1 MLGFMKI
8 HKNNFSNKYF
18 LLYIFIILIVG
29 CKTSKEIE
37 KKEESD
43 QALKNFITKYESTF
57 DPSVYHEDV
66 KLILEE
72 ERREKEFMEAAKVF
86 TVAPQESIP
95 GFRVQVL
102 FTPEIDQA
110 NHTRDELLNLLPDE
124 WCYIVYDAPYY
135 KVRVG
140 DFIERVEANQMVK
153 KLISLGYKDAW
164 IVPDKIIK
172 NPPPKPPEVFIEP
185 DKQPEP
191 RR

>member
-1 MLGFMKI
+1 MPGFVKI
-8 HKNNFSNKYF
+8 HKNNFYKKYF
-18 LLYIFIILIVG
+18 LFSLFIILIAG
-29 CKTSKEIE
+29 CKTAKEVE
-37 KKEESD
+37 KREESEE
-43 QALKNFITKYESTF
+43 ALKNFITKYESTF
-57 DPSVYHEDV
+57 DPSVYNEEV
-66 KLILEE
+66 QLILEE
-72 ERREKEFMEAAKVF
+72 EKREKELIESAKVF
-86 TVAPQESIP
+86 TVTSQESIP

-110 NHTRDELLNLLPDE
+110 NQTRDELSNLLPEE

-140 DFIERVEANQMVK
+140 DFREWTEANQMVK

-164 IVPDKIIK
+164 VVPDKVIK